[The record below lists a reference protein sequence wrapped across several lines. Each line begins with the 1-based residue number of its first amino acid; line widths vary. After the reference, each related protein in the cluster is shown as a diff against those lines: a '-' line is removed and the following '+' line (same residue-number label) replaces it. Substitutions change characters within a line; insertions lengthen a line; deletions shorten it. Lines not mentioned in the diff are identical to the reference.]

1 MKTKLA
7 VFDIDGT
14 VFRWT
19 FIAELMQALIK
30 KEIIS
35 KDVIKQTEKVY
46 FDWKDRKGLWDD
58 YITSV
63 VKVTNNALRGL
74 REETVDE
81 VIKEMVSH
89 KKDNLYV
96 FTRDLIKR
104 LKKQNYFLLA
114 ISASPEKIVAEFTK
128 VLGFDK
134 YYGTSYEIINGK
146 YTGEE
151 LNEIYSIKHEVLS
164 KFIKDNPQ
172 ITLKDSIGV
181 GDSDSD
187 ISFLEMVE
195 NPIAFNPNLKLA
207 EFAKDKKWQIV
218 VERKNV
224 IYNIKDFDFETTN

>member
-14 VFRWT
+14 IFRWT
-19 FIAELMQALIK
+19 FIAELMQALTK
-30 KEIIS
+30 KGIIS
-35 KDVIKQTEKVY
+35 KDVIKKTEKVY

-58 YITSV
+58 YIRRV
-63 VKVTNNALRGL
+63 VKVTNNALKGL
-74 REETVDE
+74 SEEIVDE
-81 VIKEMVSH
+81 VIQEIVLY

-96 FTRDLIKR
+96 FTRDLIKK
-104 LKKQNYFLLA
+104 LKIENYFLLA
-114 ISASPEKIVAEFTK
+114 ISASPEKIVSEFTK
-128 VLGFDK
+128 ALDFDE

-146 YTGEE
+146 YTGKE
-151 LNEIYSIKHEVLS
+151 LNEIYSVKHEILN
-164 KFIKDNPQ
+164 KFLKDNPQ

-187 ISFLEMVE
+187 IPFLEMVN

-207 EFAKDKKWQIV
+207 QFAKSKKWRIV

-224 IYNIKDFDFETTN
+224 VYDLKDFDLITN